1 MLKLFLLKLVDLFL
15 IGMGVYGA
23 ELCFVFFFYP
33 GLAYSFF
40 FCVRVCGAEISIGRL
55 GRSVQGELGIS
66 KGEVR

>member
-1 MLKLFLLKLVDLFL
+1 MEQSYVLYFFLCWISLF
-15 IGMGVYGA
+15 
-23 ELCFVFFFYP
+23 
-33 GLAYSFF
+33 FF